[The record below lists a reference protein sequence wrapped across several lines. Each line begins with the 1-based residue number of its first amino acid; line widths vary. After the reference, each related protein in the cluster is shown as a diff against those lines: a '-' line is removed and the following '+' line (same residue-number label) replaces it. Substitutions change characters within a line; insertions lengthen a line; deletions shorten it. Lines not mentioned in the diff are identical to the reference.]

1 MAAVIMAGSLRIDP
15 ERALAMPCIVINS
28 RDPDLSLSAA
38 ASIVVA
44 SSLGHDEGQQDQ
56 QASIDVA
63 EVFPESDKQNEVVL
77 LPWAIGDESGSHSH
91 SHSVSSNTLV
101 RRITVEVRYS
111 GRHGGALLVVV
122 PQSMAEAVQQ
132 VQASAVD
139 FGADL
144 AMTTASSTAAS
155 APGTLHYA
163 RCAGVVEVCKQAA
176 RRWTVDMRRRIIV
189 IHMVCRMPLNAQIS
203 LSKVVEDN
211 MSSTLFVLTSEAP
224 ASIDSRL
231 SSRALLC
238 RVPVRSVPKP
248 PPEPSTSTSSNPMRR
263 TVGAWVNAIS
273 SGRSGILDCY
283 ETLVG
288 GWTTGAPHLPES
300 PECPPHVP
308 GDVVQALA
316 EADHTLALIR
326 KRGGDLACMRVAVAA
341 VMRHRL
347 REVLSV
353 RPF

>member
-44 SSLGHDEGQQDQ
+44 SSLGHDES
-56 QASIDVA
+56 ASTVVDVA
-63 EVFPESDKQNEVVL
+63 KVFPESDKQNEVVL
-77 LPWAIGDESGSHSH
+77 LPWGIGDESGTHSH

-144 AMTTASSTAAS
+144 AMTTVSSTAAS

-176 RRWTVDMRRRIIV
+176 RPTVDMRRRIIV

-211 MSSTLFVLTSEAP
+211 LSSTLFVLTSEAP

-231 SSRALLC
+231 SSRAVLC
-238 RVPVRSVPKP
+238 RVPVRSVGSPRP
-248 PPEPSTSTSSNPMRR
+248 PPEPTTSTSTSSNPMRR

-288 GWTTGAPHLPES
+288 GWTSGAPHLPES